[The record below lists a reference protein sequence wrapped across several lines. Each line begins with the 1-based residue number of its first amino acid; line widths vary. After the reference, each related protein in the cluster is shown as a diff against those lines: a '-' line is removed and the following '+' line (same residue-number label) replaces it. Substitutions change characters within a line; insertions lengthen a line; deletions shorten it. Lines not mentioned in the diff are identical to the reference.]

1 MQNRTKR
8 EGDGEGTSIKSTPK
22 NHAVCVPDLS
32 SEEGWEPGG
41 GSPDR
46 VGEKDKLAIVRPK
59 NVPKASEITE
69 MLS

>member
-8 EGDGEGTSIKSTPK
+8 DGDVETSVKSTPK
-22 NHAVCVPDLS
+22 NHPGGVPDLS
-32 SEEGWEPGG
+32 SEEGWEPGE

-46 VGEKDKLAIVRPK
+46 AGEKGGLAMVRPK
-59 NVPKASEITE
+59 NVPKAEEITE